1 MFYVYQ
7 RVKLE
12 IDRGYIMGNPQLFEN
27 QTTHF
32 MNKVVRKNRKKINQ
46 IIKAIKI
53 YGMQLKHSLE
63 EKI

>member
-1 MFYVYQ
+1 MFYVSQ

-12 IDRGYIMGNPQLFEN
+12 IDRSYIMGNPQLFEN
-27 QTTHF
+27 QTHF
-32 MNKVVRKNRKKINQ
+32 MNKVVRKNRKKFNQ

-53 YGMQLKHSLE
+53 YGMQLRQILE

>member
-32 MNKVVRKNRKKINQ
+32 MNKVVRKNRKKN
-46 IIKAIKI
+46 
-53 YGMQLKHSLE
+53 
-63 EKI
+63 